1 MTELVNIIRGFS
13 KKEWIG
19 TLLFFVVLMTTQI
32 ATGSTLIALF
42 ASAMGFLYVTLVR
55 KGSRLCYIFGGV
67 QIVTY
72 IYISLSSKFYGD
84 VMLNSFNLLMQP
96 IGWYLWSK
104 RGNDGIVQVRHLS
117 KDKLFQLL
125 LIWVVAILAYGTLVL
140 KQLGGNTPMIDAIT
154 TVSSIT
160 AMILSVNAFKD
171 QWLFWIICNATSV
184 GMWGLAITRGDKSA
198 FPMIIM
204 WIAYL
209 INSIVAKKEWD
220 SMEIAE

>member
-1 MTELVNIIRGFS
+1 MLQELKSILKGFT
-13 KKEWIG
+13 KREWLG
-19 TLLFFVVLMTTQI
+19 SALFFIVLMTTQI

-55 KGSRLCYIFGGV
+55 KGSRLCYIFGGI

-96 IGWYLWSK
+96 IGWYLWTK
-104 RGNDGIVQVRHLS
+104 KGNKGIVKTQILS
-117 KDKLFQLL
+117 EKSLAMLFM
-125 LIWVVAILAYGTLVL
+125 IWAIAIYLYGTYVL
-140 KQLGGNTPMIDAIT
+140 DNLGGNTPIIDAIT

-160 AMILSVNAFKD
+160 AMLLSVNAYKD
-171 QWLFWIICNATSV
+171 QWTFWIICNSTSV
-184 GMWGLAITRGDKSA
+184 VMWALAITRGDRSA
-198 FPMIIM
+198 FPMLVM

-209 INSIVAKKEWD
+209 INSLVAKKEWD
-220 SMEIAE
+220 KM